1 MPPVKRKKRPTPKA
15 SPAPPTA
22 PSSAPPIAFLAA
34 AQDDSLPSSVTAAQ
48 VGQLASER
56 HVLSP
61 ALEAVASAQ
70 RSSPP
75 EANPAAG
82 RLPPAVTAMDVA
94 DQLHS
99 AAIHLLRRLRVRDR
113 ESGIGPAQLS
123 ALSVLVFGGP
133 RSLGELAD
141 AEQVRPPTMSRIVAG
156 LQRSG
161 LVRRHATE
169 DGRRVRLEA
178 TPKGV
183 GLMWEGR
190 QRRVESLAKAVA
202 GLPESEQLQLRD
214 ALTLLQQ
221 VIRKI

>member
-1 MPPVKRKKRPTPKA
+1 MPPVKRKNRSARKSSPLADVTAVLSA
-15 SPAPPTA
+15 SA
-22 PSSAPPIAFLAA
+22 PSSVPPDDPVPALAA
-34 AQDDSLPSSVTAAQ
+34 TAPTAEETT
-48 VGQLASER
+48 LAES
-56 HVLSP
+56 SP
-61 ALEAVASAQ
+61 ASLV
-70 RSSPP
+70 
-75 EANPAAG
+75 
-82 RLPPAVTAMDVA
+82 VTEVA

-99 AAIHLLRRLRVRDR
+99 TAIYLLRRLRVRDR

-156 LQRSG
+156 LQRSR

-183 GLMWEGR
+183 SLMWESR
-190 QRRVESLAKAVA
+190 KRRVESLAKALA
-202 GLPESEQLQLRD
+202 ALPENDREQLRG
-214 ALTLLQQ
+214 ALKLLQR
-221 VIRKI
+221 VVRDL